1 MIKIFIIVYT
11 VINFIV
17 FLLYGIDKAKA
28 RRGSWRISE
37 AALLLAAVFGA
48 PGALLGMIV
57 FHHKT
62 RKMKFRVVVPLILV
76 LELTAAL
83 LLLFRYKP
91 SKQAPEA
98 VSKEVVP
105 ESTSV
110 SASSSINELPVPEKY
125 LFINESGETLQERI
139 NVPKGYTRTEAES
152 NSLQEFVRNYKMKPD
167 GSPVLL
173 YDGREKPIQSDHVAV
188 FSMAIENYDLQQCA
202 DSVMRMYAEYFR
214 TTGQEPRIAFH
225 FTNGFLCDYDS
236 WKNGKRVKVNG
247 NDVCW
252 VDSGKYDDSDE
263 TFVDYLRMVFSYAG
277 TLSLQEESRQIDI
290 SDLQAGDIF
299 IKGGSPGHVVF
310 VTDVCENGGNKA
322 FLLSQG
328 YMPAQEFHVLK
339 NPLHEDDPW
348 YYVSELSYPL
358 RTPEYTFEEGSLM
371 RPGY

>member
-1 MIKIFIIVYT
+1 MIKIFIIVYA

-37 AALLLAAVFGA
+37 AALLLAAVLGA

-62 RKMKFRVVVPLILV
+62 RKIKFRVIVPLILV

-83 LLLFRYKP
+83 FLFFRYKP
-91 SKQAPEA
+91 SKQEPEV
-98 VSKEVVP
+98 VSKEEVP
-105 ESTSV
+105 ESTSI
-110 SASSSINELPVPEKY
+110 SASSSIKEPPVPEKY
-125 LFINESGETLQERI
+125 VFINESGETLQERI

-173 YDGREKPIQSDHVAV
+173 YDGREKSIQSDHIAV

-214 TTGQEPRIAFH
+214 ATGQEPRIAFH

-247 NDVCW
+247 NDVYW
-252 VDSGKYDDSDE
+252 VQSGEYDDSDE

-277 TLSLQEESRQIDI
+277 T
-290 SDLQAGDIF
+290 
-299 IKGGSPGHVVF
+299 
-310 VTDVCENGGNKA
+310 
-322 FLLSQG
+322 
-328 YMPAQEFHVLK
+328 
-339 NPLHEDDPW
+339 ED
-348 YYVSELSYPL
+348 
-358 RTPEYTFEEGSLM
+358 R
-371 RPGY
+371 